1 MQYMNTSPAPTTS
14 HGPRSPE
21 VELRRRVRAPH
32 VLSRTLTVAVLV
44 ATLFVA
50 FTPGALSG
58 SLSDQL
64 AVLLTPQPDEAGLT
78 GGTPRPRIKIGIVA
92 GHWGNDSGAVCEN
105 GTTEMDVNLKIATLV
120 QQKLTALGFET
131 DLLEEFDPRLKSY
144 QAAALV
150 SIHNDSCAYINDQ
163 ATGFK
168 VARAMSARDQNL
180 AGRLEACLRDR
191 YQRRTGLSLHDS
203 VTEDMTLY
211 HAFDEI
217 STGTTAAIIET
228 GFLNLDYRI
237 LTENTDQVATGVAE
251 GILCFINNE
260 NIAPTATP

>member
-1 MQYMNTSPAPTTS
+1 METPSPSPEPRPITSPKPS
-14 HGPRSPE
+14 RKSKSPR
-21 VELRRRVRAPH
+21 
-32 VLSRTLTVAVLV
+32 VLTRTLTIALLV

-50 FTPGALSG
+50 FTPGAFSG

-64 AVLLTPQPDEAGLT
+64 DLLLTPQPEQDLLP
-78 GGTPRPRIKIGIVA
+78 GGTPRPQVKIGIVA

-105 GTTEMDVNLKIATLV
+105 GTTEVDVNLRIATLA

-131 DLLEEFDPRLKSY
+131 DLLEEFDPRLKGY
-144 QAAALV
+144 QAAALI
-150 SIHNDSCAYINDQ
+150 SIHNDSCVYINDQ

-180 AGRLEACLRDR
+180 AGRLESCLRDR
-191 YQRRTGLSLHDS
+191 YQRRTGLPWHNS
-203 VTEDMTLY
+203 VTNDMTLY

-217 STGTTAAIIET
+217 STDTTAAIIET

-237 LTENTDQVATGVAE
+237 LTENTDQVATGVVD

-260 NIAPTATP
+260 NIAPTALP

>member
-1 MQYMNTSPAPTTS
+1 METPSPIPTLRPGRLPDPRRRS
-14 HGPRSPE
+14 RSP
-21 VELRRRVRAPH
+21 R
-32 VLSRTLTVAVLV
+32 VLSRTLTVALIV
-44 ATLFVA
+44 ATLFVI

-58 SLSDQL
+58 GLSDQL
-64 AVLLTPQPDEAGLT
+64 NLLLTPQPEQDLLP
-78 GGTPRPRIKIGIVA
+78 GGTPRPRVKIGIVA

-105 GTTEMDVNLKIATLV
+105 GTTEVDVNLRIATLV

-131 DLLEEFDPRLKSY
+131 DLLEEFDPRLKNY
-144 QAAALV
+144 QAAALI
-150 SIHNDSCAYINDQ
+150 SIHNDSCVYINDQ

-191 YQRRTGLSLHDS
+191 YQRRTGLPLHNS
-203 VTEDMTLY
+203 VTNDMTFY
-211 HAFDEI
+211 HAFEEVSAD
-217 STGTTAAIIET
+217 TTAAIIET

-237 LTENTDQVATGVAE
+237 LTENTDQVATGVVD

-260 NIAPTATP
+260 NIAPTAAP

>member
-1 MQYMNTSPAPTTS
+1 M
-14 HGPRSPE
+14 
-21 VELRRRVRAPH
+21 
-32 VLSRTLTVAVLV
+32 VAVLV

-58 SLSDQL
+58 SMSDQL
-64 AVLLTPQPDEAGLT
+64 AVLLTPQPAGEALP
-78 GGTPRPRIKIGIVA
+78 GGTPRPRVKIGIVA

-105 GTTEMDVNLKIATLV
+105 GTTELEVNLQIATLV
-120 QQKLTALGFET
+120 QQKLIALGFET
-131 DLLEEFDPRLKSY
+131 DLLEEFDPRLKGY
-144 QAAALV
+144 QAAALI
-150 SIHNDSCAYINDQ
+150 SIHNDSCVYINDQ

-180 AGRLEACLRDR
+180 AGRLEACLRER
-191 YQRRTGLSLHDS
+191 YQRKTGLPLHNS
-203 VTEDMTLY
+203 VTNDMTLY

-217 STGTTAAIIET
+217 SPDTTAAIIET

-237 LTENTDQVATGVAE
+237 LTENTEQVASGVVE

>member
-1 MQYMNTSPAPTTS
+1 METPSLTPSPRPGS
-14 HGPRSPE
+14 SPEPRRRSRSP
-21 VELRRRVRAPH
+21 R
-32 VLSRTLTVAVLV
+32 VLSRALTLALVV

-58 SLSDQL
+58 GLSDQL
-64 AVLLTPQPDEAGLT
+64 NLLLTPQMEQDLLP

-105 GTTEMDVNLKIATLV
+105 GTTEVDVNLRIATLV

-131 DLLEEFDPRLKSY
+131 DLLEEFDPRLQNY
-144 QAAALV
+144 QAAALI
-150 SIHNDSCAYINDQ
+150 SIHNDSCVYINDQ

-191 YQRRTGLSLHDS
+191 YQRRTGLPWHNS
-203 VTEDMTLY
+203 VTNDMTLY
-211 HAFDEI
+211 HAFDEV
-217 STGTTAAIIET
+217 SADTTAAIIET

-237 LTENTDQVATGVAE
+237 LTENTDQVATGVVE

-260 NIAPTATP
+260 NIAPTAVP